1 MEFMMK
7 ETIILTTLFFLLT
20 AAVSVGAD
28 ELFTFTVNTSA
39 PSNRHLEWRVRQ
51 PAKYTPDSRIM
62 VLFGGRNWDGAKAID
77 AYGFG
82 KLADR
87 YGIFLVSPSFKDDD
101 YWEPEKWSGTAM
113 LDALTLLRQRFGLKG
128 DTKLFYYGYS
138 AGGQCANLFYH
149 WKPEI
154 VEAWGAHAC
163 GVWFNLETAGAPC
176 PALITCGENDED
188 RFLLSSKFA
197 RDAREK
203 GYPVIWRGY
212 PGEHELNAGSLRLAE
227 LFFEDIAAGRRTAV
241 YVGDDQTMNYYQATS
256 RNGADIEPEYRN
268 IFFSLKLAEC
278 WKTD

>member
-1 MEFMMK
+1 MRK
-7 ETIILTTLFFLLT
+7 RLILLLLILSAWPVWSDELLT
-20 AAVSVGAD
+20 
-28 ELFTFTVNTSA
+28 LTVKTSA
-39 PSNRHLEWRVRQ
+39 PSNRKLEWRVRQ
-51 PAKYTPDSRIM
+51 PAKYTPGSRIM

-101 YWEPEKWSGTAM
+101 YWEPGKWSGTAM
-113 LDALTLLRQRFGLKG
+113 LEALTLLRQRFGLKG

-163 GVWFNLETAGAPC
+163 GVWFKPETVTAPC
-176 PALITCGENDED
+176 QALITCGENDEG
-188 RFLLSSKFA
+188 RFLLSSKFV

-203 GYPVIWRGY
+203 GYSVLWRGY

-227 LFFEDIAAGRRTAV
+227 LFFDDIAAGSRTAV
-241 YVGDDQTMNYYQATS
+241 YVGDDQTMNYYPATS
-256 RNGADIEPEYRN
+256 RNGTGIEQEYRN
-268 IFFSLKLAEC
+268 NFFSLKLAEC
-278 WKTD
+278 WKTGKQD